1 MDQGPATRH
10 RRPRAA
16 PVTQPGL
23 TDLTSPPP
31 RGAPPAAPQPLT
43 QTVIAG
49 QKAVFVTVAVEGSGQ
64 GSAAQSVTLQ
74 VLGPDR
80 ESATTAVTS
89 RC

>member
-1 MDQGPATRH
+1 MGYRMGQVPA
-10 RRPRAA
+10 P
-16 PVTQPGL
+16 
-23 TDLTSPPP
+23 
-31 RGAPPAAPQPLT
+31 PQPLT

-64 GSAAQSVTLQ
+64 GSATQSVTLQ

-80 ESATTAVTS
+80 RSATTAVAS